1 MTGFV
6 RPQSTQEAVLAE
18 LRRRIGAGELR
29 PGEQVRAEVVGAEL
43 GVSRV
48 PVREALRILEG
59 EGQVVYEPHRGSF
72 VADLSLDDLRELYR
86 MRELLEEEAVRAAL
100 PLDEPTLERLADHVA
115 DADGA
120 SARGDLSGY
129 AAANRRF
136 HLELYAA
143 SGRPLLARTIRQL
156 WDASDAYRALY
167 ANRGAHR
174 AAAAEHHRTIL
185 AALASDDADAVVAA
199 QDRHREHALAALTEI
214 LAEAPAETAAP

>member
-1 MTGFV
+1 MARRVTAFV
-6 RPQSTQEAVLAE
+6 RPPSTQEAVLAE

-29 PGEQVRAEVVGAEL
+29 PGEPIRAEQVGAEL

-100 PLDEPTLERLADHVA
+100 PLDDATLERLSDHVA

-120 SARGDLSGY
+120 SARGDLAAY
-129 AAANRRF
+129 AEANRSF

-174 AAAAEHHRTIL
+174 ATAAEHHRAIL
-185 AALASDDADAVVAA
+185 AALAAGDADATVVA
-199 QDRHREHALAALTEI
+199 QNRHREHALAALAQI
-214 LAEAPAETAAP
+214 LAEPAAP

>member
-1 MTGFV
+1 MSDFV

-29 PGEQVRAEVVGAEL
+29 PGEPIRAEQVGAEL

-72 VADLSLDDLRELYR
+72 VADLSLDDLGELYR
-86 MRELLEEEAVRAAL
+86 MRELLEEEAIRAAL
-100 PLDEPTLERLADHVA
+100 PLDDSTLERLAEHVA
-115 DADGA
+115 DADSA
-120 SARGDLSGY
+120 SARGDLAAY
-129 AAANRRF
+129 AEANRRF

-174 AAAAEHHRTIL
+174 AAASEHHRAIL
-185 AALASDDADAVVAA
+185 AAIASGDADAAVAA
-199 QDRHREHALAALTEI
+199 QDRHREHALAALTAV
-214 LAEAPAETAAP
+214 LAEPARG